1 MKNNTILILVLVAVV
16 GYWAYTKYGAVSN
29 LLFVPRGINASGGGF
44 QVTLGIQNTSNTS
57 LQYNSFAGS
66 LIVNGS
72 NIGNVTDFTQ
82 QTIIA
87 NGETDLVINVTANLL
102 GLASQILQ
110 QVNSGNVGIQSAV
123 LTGNANIG
131 GTQYPVNVTLV

>member
-1 MKNNTILILVLVAVV
+1 MKSNTILILVLVAVV

>member
-1 MKNNTILILVLVAVV
+1 MKSNTILALVILAVV
-16 GYWAYTKYGAVSN
+16 GYWAYTRYGAVTN

-44 QVTLGIQNTSNTS
+44 QVTLGLQNTSNVP

-66 LIVNGS
+66 LLVNGS
-72 NIGNVTDFTQ
+72 NIANITDFTA
-82 QTIIA
+82 QTIAA
-87 NGETDLVINVTANLL
+87 NAETDLEINVTANLL
-102 GLASQILQ
+102 GLASQVLQ

>member
-102 GLASQILQ
+102 GLASQVLQ

>member
-1 MKNNTILILVLVAVV
+1 MKSNTIIILVLVAVV
-16 GYWAYTKYGAVSN
+16 GYWAYTRYGTLSN
-29 LLFVPRGINASGGGF
+29 IVFVPRGINASGGGF
-44 QVTLGIQNTSNTS
+44 QVTLGLQNTSNTA

-72 NIGNVTDFTQ
+72 SIANVTDFTAQ
-82 QTIIA
+82 PIIA
-87 NGETDLVINVTANLL
+87 NGETDLEINVTANLL
-102 GLASQILQ
+102 GLASQVLQ

-131 GTQYPVNVTLV
+131 GTQYPVNVTLI